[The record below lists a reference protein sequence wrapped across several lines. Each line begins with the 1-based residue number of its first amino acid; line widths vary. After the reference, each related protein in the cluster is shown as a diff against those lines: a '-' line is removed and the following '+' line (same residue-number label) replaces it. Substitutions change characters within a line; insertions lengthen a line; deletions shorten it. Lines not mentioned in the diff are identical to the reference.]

1 MQFLPLLLYGRVFP
15 YCLFKIFTLFD
26 FQCWNTM
33 CLWVDFWHLSSLL
46 FWLYIINLGKFS
58 AVIASNI
65 SSVPFFLLLW
75 YSRDEHF
82 TPFVIVSLFL
92 GILLCLLNFFFHFYI
107 SILEVS
113 IDASSSVLILSSAA
127 SSYLTSRSKTFLISV
142 TAFLGFFFFLVLLL
156 DSVWKLLSPAD
167 ITHLLS
173 HTVHFV
179 HRSP

>member
-1 MQFLPLLLYGRVFP
+1 M
-15 YCLFKIFTLFD
+15 
-26 FQCWNTM
+26 
-33 CLWVDFWHLSSLL
+33 
-46 FWLYIINLGKFS
+46 GKFS

-92 GILLCLLNFFFHFYI
+92 GILLCLLNFFFFHFYI

-142 TAFLGFFFFLVLLL
+142 TAFLGCCFFLVLLL
-156 DSVWKLLSPAD
+156 DSV
-167 ITHLLS
+167 
-173 HTVHFV
+173 
-179 HRSP
+179 